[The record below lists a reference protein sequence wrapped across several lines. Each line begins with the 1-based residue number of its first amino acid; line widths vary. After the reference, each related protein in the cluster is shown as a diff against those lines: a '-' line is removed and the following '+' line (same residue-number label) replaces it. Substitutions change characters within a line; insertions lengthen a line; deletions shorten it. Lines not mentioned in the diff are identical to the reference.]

1 MRFIAIAALLSD
13 STKKYTVSAT
23 ESGVIRIDLERKTL
37 HHIDNVQLEDKLDI
51 DLMIDAPFEVDQDIM
66 LESDQMNYSQ
76 LREIQ
81 RRHTNRQLRQES
93 ITSLAQQS
101 EDPHEGLDNENMVQT
116 SGQGKV
122 HVSQLVSEVA
132 DASEDN
138 RDDLQLQVPLNSKND
153 AVYLG
158 TVFMGSP
165 KSQPARVVFDTGS
178 EYLAIT
184 SVLCDDET
192 AGNYKFKKYDPLSGG
207 FVQRDQ
213 MHKRCKTMAYD
224 MHGSDSNKILSK
236 ASSKLTYGSA
246 KLQGFIWQDYTC
258 IQPLKGSTQ
267 NSQELKMELKDNKC
281 AFFQFLAL
289 YKSQGLGH
297 DSDGILGLS
306 PHKDMKKKKLHYLWS
321 LKDNGIIDRAMVS
334 FSITSKEMGEGPY
347 ALFGGYNST
356 QIVGGANGLKTFK
369 NFPNWLGTWALEGQ
383 GMYYGEKP
391 MQKPGEDTSYPA
403 IIDTGSSQLSIPP
416 DVFDKIRTE
425 WSQALPNLDCTSDK
439 TFCHVKEACEDIAPK
454 LKPVGFQMSDY
465 VFEINPEQYLYKS
478 SHKKCYFVVHK
489 CRLPGKNKNLFL
501 IGDAFLK
508 HFYSVYDFDR
518 DTVSLGINSHSEGK
532 VSMYKPGSR
541 PGNLAKAQTE
551 SDVQES
557 STASTEDQFVQTKN
571 N

>member
-1 MRFIAIAALLSD
+1 
-13 STKKYTVSAT
+13 
-23 ESGVIRIDLERKTL
+23 
-37 HHIDNVQLEDKLDI
+37 
-51 DLMIDAPFEVDQDIM
+51 
-66 LESDQMNYSQ
+66 
-76 LREIQ
+76 
-81 RRHTNRQLRQES
+81 
-93 ITSLAQQS
+93 
-101 EDPHEGLDNENMVQT
+101 
-116 SGQGKV
+116 
-122 HVSQLVSEVA
+122 VSESA
-132 DASEDN
+132 DLSEDN
-138 RDDLQLQVPLNSKND
+138 KDDLQLQVPLISKND

-158 TVFMGSP
+158 TVYMGSP

-192 AGNYKFKKYDPLSGG
+192 AGNYKFKKYDPISGG
-207 FVQRDQ
+207 FVDRDQ
-213 MHKRCKTMAYD
+213 MHKRCKTMSYD

-258 IQPLKGSTQ
+258 IQPLKDQPMSAVQ
-267 NSQELKMELKDNKC
+267 LKIELKQNKC

-334 FSITSKEMGEGPY
+334 FSITSKEMGETPY
-347 ALFGGYNST
+347 ALFGGYNSS
-356 QIVGGANGLKTFK
+356 QIVGGAEGLKTFR
-369 NFPNWLGTWALEGQ
+369 NFENWLGTWALEGQ

-416 DVFDKIRTE
+416 DVFEKIRLE
-425 WSQALPNLDCTSDK
+425 WQQALPNLDCSTDK
-439 TFCHVKEACEDIAPK
+439 TFCHVKDSCENIAPK

-518 DTVSLGINSHSEGK
+518 DTVSLGINKHSEGK
-532 VSMYKPGSR
+532 VSMFKPGSR
-541 PGNLAKAQTE
+541 PDNLIKAQTSFEGDLDE
-551 SDVQES
+551 SLLQTNN
-557 STASTEDQFVQTKN
+557 STSLAAEAPAHNQTAAI
-571 N
+571 